1 MIPAPLEVFMKKFL
15 ALALVSS
22 FAFVAFAEE
31 KAPAAPKKE
40 SCKMEC
46 CKKNK
51 ADCKTCPDCKKAAAP
66 QAPEA
71 KK

>member
-1 MIPAPLEVFMKKFL
+1 MKKIL

-31 KAPAAPKKE
+31 KKPEAPKKE

-51 ADCKTCPDCKKAAAP
+51 ADCKTCPDCKKPAAP
-66 QAPEA
+66 EP

>member
-1 MIPAPLEVFMKKFL
+1 MKKFL

-31 KAPAAPKKE
+31 KQPAPAKKAE
-40 SCKMEC
+40 TCKMEC
-46 CKKNK
+46 CTKNK
-51 ADCKTCPDCKKAAAP
+51 ADCKGCPDCKKAAGVKAAEKP
-66 QAPEA
+66 AEA

>member
-1 MIPAPLEVFMKKFL
+1 MKKFL

-31 KAPAAPKKE
+31 KKADAPKAE
-40 SCKMEC
+40 ACKMEC

-51 ADCKTCPDCKKAAAP
+51 ADCKGCPDCKKAAT
-66 QAPEA
+66 A
-71 KK
+71 KAAEKPAEKK